1 MDYKYKKTTYG
12 NRSKANKY
20 CIHANCGIIAS
31 FNYKGE
37 SSRLYCTEHKMI
49 GMENV
54 RYRYCKYDSCKN
66 ISIQHEFYCE
76 EHYCN
81 INETAKILIKMM
93 HSNEVI
99 L

>member
-1 MDYKYKKTTYG
+1 MDYKYRKKTYG

-20 CIHANCGIIAS
+20 CIHANC
-31 FNYKGE
+31 
-37 SSRLYCTEHKMI
+37 
-49 GMENV
+49 
-54 RYRYCKYDSCKN
+54 KN

-76 EHYCN
+76 EHYYN